1 MPFPGT
7 PTREAGDPGRK
18 WFPGCPAIFSY
29 VAQARHIRCRN
40 GFDMRAL
47 ADPLGGANVGQ
58 SLVSPSELR
67 ASYST
72 QRTVPRYTFVAVTEI
87 IESGSQA
94 CSLGKT
100 TKISSKG
107 CYVETVS
114 PLPIGTVLNM
124 VISRVQGSFT
134 TKGKVIYVHDALGM
148 GIVFVDPAEAQ
159 LRTLNAWLAESSRTH
174 AS

>member
-1 MPFPGT
+1 
-7 PTREAGDPGRK
+7 
-18 WFPGCPAIFSY
+18 
-29 VAQARHIRCRN
+29 
-40 GFDMRAL
+40 
-47 ADPLGGANVGQ
+47 VGQ

-107 CYVETVS
+107 CYVETVN
-114 PLPIGTVLNM
+114 PLPVGTALNM

-134 TKGKVIYVHDALGM
+134 TKGKVIYVHEGLGM
-148 GIVFVDPAEAQ
+148 GIVFIDPAEAQ
-159 LRTLNAWLAESSRTH
+159 LQTLNAWLAEGSRTH
-174 AS
+174 GS